1 MLLSYFLSLSLSLMR
16 PFFQKILRWFGKFC
30 LWFFIVSVVLTL
42 LFRFLPVFYTPLMLQ
57 RSLEYAWSDKSVPFQ
72 KEWVSMDEISDN
84 LALAVVCSEDQNFE
98 EHNGFDFDA
107 IEKAI
112 EENKKRRKKGR
123 TIHGASTISQQTAKN
138 LFLLPTRSLWRK
150 GLEVYFTILIE
161 TLWSKER
168 IMEVYLNEIEMGEGI
183 YGAQAAAKAYF
194 GKNAKDLRPS
204 EAALIAAVLPN
215 PRKWSPTDPTGYI
228 SKRQRWIMR
237 QMNAWEGNK
246 DF

>member
-1 MLLSYFLSLSLSLMR
+1 MLLSYFLSFSLSLMHSL
-16 PFFQKILRWFGKFC
+16 FQKILRWFGKFC
-30 LWFFIVSVVLTL
+30 LWFFIVSVVVTL
-42 LFRFLPVFYTPLMLQ
+42 LFRFLPVYYTPLMLQ
-57 RSLEYAWSDKSVPFQ
+57 RSLEYTWSGKSVPFQ
-72 KEWVSMDEISDN
+72 KDWVPMDEISDN

-215 PRKWSPTDPTGYI
+215 PRKWSPKDPTEYI

>member
-1 MLLSYFLSLSLSLMR
+1 MR
-16 PFFQKILRWFGKFC
+16 PVFQKILRWFGKFC

-57 RSLEYAWSDKSVPFQ
+57 RSLEYAWNGKSVPFQ

-84 LALAVVCSEDQNFE
+84 LALAVVCAEDQNFE

-215 PRKWSPTDPTGYI
+215 PRKWSPNDPTGYI